1 MSKTKHSRME
11 INVINKNTS
20 VKGEIISDG
29 DYRIDGNV
37 EGELKVKGKVIIG
50 LTGKVKGKVET
61 ANAEIEGTFSGDLVV
76 HETLTIKS
84 SASISGDIVIS
95 KLSVEP
101 GAAFNASCQMKG
113 AVKEL
118 NKNDQKGLSEQTA

>member
-1 MSKTKHSRME
+1 MQKTKHRME

-20 VKGEIISDG
+20 IKGDITSDG
-29 DYRIDGNV
+29 DYRIDGTL
-37 EGELKVKGKVIIG
+37 EGDLKVKGKVIIG
-50 LTGKVKGKVET
+50 LTGKIKGKVET
-61 ANAEIEGTFSGDLVV
+61 SNAEVEGSFSGEMLV

-101 GAAFNASCQMKG
+101 GASFNASCQMKG

-118 NKNDQKGLSEQTA
+118 NNNEKKGLSEQTA

>member
-1 MSKTKHSRME
+1 ME

-50 LTGKVKGKVET
+50 LTGTVKGKVET
-61 ANAEIEGTFSGDLVV
+61 ANAEIEGTFSCDLVV

>member
-1 MSKTKHSRME
+1 ME

-20 VKGEIISDG
+20 IKGDITSDG
-29 DYRIDGNV
+29 DYRIDGTL

-61 ANAEIEGTFSGDLVV
+61 SNAEVEGSFSGELLV
-76 HETLTIKS
+76 HETLTIKA

-101 GAAFNASCQMKG
+101 GASFNASCQMKG

-118 NKNDQKGLSEQTA
+118 NKNEQKGLSEQTA

>member
-1 MSKTKHSRME
+1 ME

-20 VKGEIISDG
+20 ITGDIVSDG
-29 DYRIDGNV
+29 DYRIDGTL

-50 LTGKVKGKVET
+50 LTGKIKGKVET
-61 ANAEIEGTFSGDLVV
+61 SNAEIEGTFSGDLLV

-84 SASISGDIVIS
+84 SAAISGDIIIS

-101 GAAFNASCQMKG
+101 GASFNASCQMKG

-118 NKNDQKGLSEQTA
+118 NQNDKEEAKEQTA

>member
-1 MSKTKHSRME
+1 ME

-20 VKGEIISDG
+20 IKGDIISDG
-29 DYRIDGNV
+29 DYRIDGTV

-61 ANAEIEGTFSGDLVV
+61 SNAEIEGAFDGSLLV

-84 SASISGDIVIS
+84 SASITGEIIIS

-101 GAAFNASCQMKG
+101 GATFNASCQMKG
-113 AVKEL
+113 AIKEL
-118 NKNDQKGLSEQTA
+118 NQNDQKERAEQTA

>member
-1 MSKTKHSRME
+1 ME

-20 VKGEIISDG
+20 IKGDITSEG
-29 DYRIDGNV
+29 DYRIDGTL
-37 EGELKVKGKVIIG
+37 EGDLKVKGKVIIG
-50 LTGKVKGKVET
+50 LTGKIKGKVET
-61 ANAEIEGTFSGDLVV
+61 SNAEIEGSFSGELLV

-101 GAAFNASCQMKG
+101 GASFNATCQMKG

-118 NKNDQKGLSEQTA
+118 NNNEKKGLSEQTA

>member
-1 MSKTKHSRME
+1 ME
-11 INVINKNTS
+11 INVINKNTTI
-20 VKGEIISDG
+20 KGDISSDG
-29 DYRIDGNV
+29 DYRIDGSL
-37 EGELKVKGKVIIG
+37 EGELIVKGKVIIG

-61 ANAEIEGTFSGDLVV
+61 SNAEIEGSFSGELLV

-101 GAAFNASCQMKG
+101 GASFNASCQMKG

-118 NKNDQKGLSEQTA
+118 NKSEQKTSAEKTA

>member
-1 MSKTKHSRME
+1 M
-11 INVINKNTS
+11 
-20 VKGEIISDG
+20 SDG
-29 DYRIDGNV
+29 DYRIDGSL
-37 EGELKVKGKVIIG
+37 EGDLKVKGKVIIG

-61 ANAEIEGTFSGDLVV
+61 SNAEVEGSFSGELLV

-84 SASISGDIVIS
+84 SASISGDIIIS

-101 GAAFNASCQMKG
+101 GASFNASCQMKG

-118 NKNDQKGLSEQTA
+118 NNNEQKEPAEQTA

>member
-1 MSKTKHSRME
+1 ME

-20 VKGEIISDG
+20 IKGDIMSDG
-29 DYRIDGNV
+29 DYRIDGSL
-37 EGELKVKGKVIIG
+37 EGDLKVKGKVIIG

-61 ANAEIEGTFSGDLVV
+61 SNAEVEGSFSGELLV

-84 SASISGDIVIS
+84 SASISGDIIIS

-101 GAAFNASCQMKG
+101 GASFNASCQMKG

-118 NKNDQKGLSEQTA
+118 NNNEQKEPAEQTA

>member
-1 MSKTKHSRME
+1 ME

-20 VKGEIISDG
+20 IKGDISSDG
-29 DYRIDGNV
+29 DYRIDGTL
-37 EGELKVKGKVIIG
+37 EGELKVKGKVIVG
-50 LTGKVKGKVET
+50 LTGKIKGKVET
-61 ANAEIEGTFSGDLVV
+61 SNAEIEGSFSGELLV

-84 SASISGDIVIS
+84 SASISGDIIIS

-101 GAAFNASCQMKG
+101 GASFNASCQMKG

-118 NKNDQKGLSEQTA
+118 NKNEQQKGSAEKTA

>member
-1 MSKTKHSRME
+1 ME

-50 LTGKVKGKVET
+50 LTGTVKGKVET

>member
-1 MSKTKHSRME
+1 ME

-20 VKGEIISDG
+20 IKGDIISDG
-29 DYRIDGNV
+29 DYRIDGTL
-37 EGELKVKGKVIIG
+37 EGDLKVKGKVIIG
-50 LTGKVKGKVET
+50 LTGKIKGKVET
-61 ANAEIEGTFSGDLVV
+61 SNAEVEGSFSGEMLV

-84 SASISGDIVIS
+84 SASISGDIIIS

-118 NKNDQKGLSEQTA
+118 NKNEQKELSEQTA

>member
-1 MSKTKHSRME
+1 ME

-20 VKGEIISDG
+20 IKGDIISDG
-29 DYRIDGNV
+29 DYRIDGTL
-37 EGELKVKGKVIIG
+37 EGDLKVKGKVIIG
-50 LTGKVKGKVET
+50 LTGKIKGKVET
-61 ANAEIEGTFSGDLVV
+61 SNAEVEGSFSGEMLV

-84 SASISGDIVIS
+84 SAAISGDIIIS

-118 NKNDQKGLSEQTA
+118 NKNEQKELSEQTA

>member
-1 MSKTKHSRME
+1 ME

-20 VKGEIISDG
+20 IKGDITSDG
-29 DYRIDGNV
+29 DYRIDGTL
-37 EGELKVKGKVIIG
+37 EGDLKVKGKVIIG
-50 LTGKVKGKVET
+50 LTGKIKGKVET
-61 ANAEIEGTFSGDLVV
+61 SNAEVEGSFSGEMLV

-101 GAAFNASCQMKG
+101 GASFNASCQMKG

-118 NKNDQKGLSEQTA
+118 NNNEKKGLSEQTA